1 MSIETSQTDITDF
14 WCFEI
19 GILMISWVK
28 LAIIGIFSSF
38 SAMVY
43 SADCLPEGNFLN
55 VFFHIAVEVRR
66 MQWVQNW
73 WTVSLS
79 RILLLT
85 ERDLG
90 WCHLEAILEPAGCAR
105 PVGGSDG
112 GVPWLIDPDRDNDAD
127 IGMWLVLS
135 GVCWNKKRA
144 NVTFYVQWSTEPSYS
159 NGNLSFKWE
168 MPYLSHP

>member
-1 MSIETSQTDITDF
+1 MSIETLKKDITDF
-14 WCFEI
+14 RFFEI

-28 LAIIGIFSSF
+28 LAFIGIFSWGTF
-38 SAMVY
+38 SAMVL
-43 SADCLPEGNFLN
+43 SAYCLLEGNFLIL
-55 VFFHIAVEVRR
+55 VFHIAVEVRR
-66 MQWVQNW
+66 LQWVQNW

-105 PVGGSDG
+105 PAGGSDG

-135 GVCWNKKRA
+135 GVCWNNKRA
-144 NVTFYVQWSTEPSYS
+144 NVTFYFQWNS
-159 NGNLSFKWE
+159 GIQG
-168 MPYLSHP
+168 